1 MLLKRAGFD
10 FLKVISFL
18 SETAIKMKLIAMTCL
33 PLDGIQSQQVFENSF
48 QVEKELSNQSQA
60 QVPSVFVCAATIP
73 LKDLLIL
80 TRVHCRI
87 ILFLWFPTLSPSTAV
102 TILTLYLILNLLNNK
117 YYFTKKISL
126 KSEFFIF
133 LWFLQLCV
141 PLMLCTVLHPC
152 FRINTVV

>member
-1 MLLKRAGFD
+1 
-10 FLKVISFL
+10 
-18 SETAIKMKLIAMTCL
+18 MKLIAMTCL

-80 TRVHCRI
+80 TRAHCRI
-87 ILFLWFPTLSPSTAV
+87 ILFLWFSTLSLSTAV
-102 TILTLYLILNLLNNK
+102 TILTLYLILELLNNK
-117 YYFTKKISL
+117 FYFAKKITL

-133 LWFLQLCV
+133 LWFASALC
-141 PLMLCTVLHPC
+141 PLGVLHSPSPC

>member
-60 QVPSVFVCAATIP
+60 QVPGVFVCAATIP

-80 TRVHCRI
+80 TRAHCRI

-117 YYFTKKISL
+117 FYFTKKISL

-141 PLMLCTVLHPC
+141 PLMLCTVLHPG